1 MIFFF
6 FFFLLWRGN
15 VSSSSLRALF
25 VAFVIVPVC
34 FVCLR
39 YTLPTMTDGL
49 GAFLTRLTPD
59 KFFSPQGKQAL
70 FILQAKKTNKQTS
83 KQQQQQSEY
92 FHLTEKDKNASLC
105 YIHDIFL
112 TKDNYIF

>member
-1 MIFFF
+1 
-6 FFFLLWRGN
+6 
-15 VSSSSLRALF
+15 
-25 VAFVIVPVC
+25 
-34 FVCLR
+34 
-39 YTLPTMTDGL
+39 MTDGL

-70 FILQAKKTNKQTS
+70 FILQAKKTNKQ
-83 KQQQQQSEY
+83 QQQQSQY

-112 TKDNYIF
+112 TKDNYI